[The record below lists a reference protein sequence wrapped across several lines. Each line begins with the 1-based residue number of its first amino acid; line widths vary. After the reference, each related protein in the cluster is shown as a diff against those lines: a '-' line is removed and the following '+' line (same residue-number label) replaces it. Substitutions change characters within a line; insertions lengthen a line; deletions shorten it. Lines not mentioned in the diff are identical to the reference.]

1 MNFVTI
7 EYSGKKQYTD
17 RTALRNEWKPGDSK
31 LVPEQDARALL
42 RFVEFRLGK
51 KAADTQADDEVKI
64 KQKAREATE
73 KATARA
79 HEEILLTVESMDKD
93 ALEAYAAK
101 YEVSLDKRRGV
112 ATLRQEVANLV
123 EQFGAR

>member
-1 MNFVTI
+1 MNFVNI
-7 EYSGKKQYTD
+7 EYSGKKPYTD

-42 RFVEFRLGK
+42 RFVEFRPGK
-51 KAADTQADDEVKI
+51 KAIDTQADAEVKL

-73 KATARA
+73 KADTRA

-101 YEVSLDKRRGV
+101 YEVNLDKRRGV